1 MTLSSN
7 SGPSQTATSHSCE
20 QKVEQLNSQC
30 RCVSFNREAM
40 RAELWQQ
47 QDNANLYRMIVEDRP
62 HLFAESAVFVTDACI
77 QRQREIIA
85 ALESVI
91 ALPAY
96 QERVLAYAPN
106 SAKFIPKAHGVFFGY
121 DFHLSAEGPQLIEIN
136 TNAGGALLNA
146 IVARTQNACCELEGA
161 GSPTL
166 ATRETSTKDPEQAFI
181 RMFLDEWQAERGQ
194 QSLASIA
201 IVDENPQS
209 QYMLPEFLL
218 FKKLFEQNNI
228 NAVICDPSELAYH
241 DQALWHGDQRIDLV
255 YNRLTDF
262 GLEATAHKPL
272 LEAYL
277 SDAVVVTPHPR
288 AHALYADK
296 RNLTL
301 LTDEAALTAIGVD
314 AKTRAILLTGIAH
327 TVSVN
332 PDDAETLWAARKHLF
347 FKPAKGYGSKAAYRG
362 DKLTRRVFGEILQS
376 DYVAQT
382 LVQPSERQLEVENK
396 IVDFKLDLRHYV
408 YKGET
413 QLISARLYQGQ
424 TTNFRTP
431 GGGFAQVMIV
441 PCRENEIALTNSS
454 KIPHKC
460 DRDFL
465 IVIRV
470 VENTIKPII

>member
-1 MTLSSN
+1 MTLSSIL
-7 SGPSQTATSHSCE
+7 GLSQTAIGHQCE
-20 QKVEQLNSQC
+20 QRVEQLNSQC
-30 RCVSFNREAM
+30 RCVSLNLEAL

-47 QDNANLYRMIVEDRP
+47 QGDINLYRMIIEERP
-62 HLFAESAVFVTDACI
+62 HLFAESAVFVTDTCI
-77 QRQREIIA
+77 QRQRDIIA
-85 ALESVI
+85 AVESVI

-96 QERVLAYAPN
+96 QERVLAYAPDA
-106 SAKFIPKAHGVFFGY
+106 AKFITKAHSVFFGY
-121 DFHLSAEGPQLIEIN
+121 DFHLSTEGPQLIEIN
-136 TNAGGALLNA
+136 SNAGGALLNA
-146 IVARTQNACCELEGA
+146 IVARTQKVCCDLAGEELPA
-161 GSPTL
+161 RT
-166 ATRETSTKDPEQAFI
+166 TDSTITNNPEKAFI
-181 RMFLDEWQAERGQ
+181 EMFLEEWQAEQGQ
-194 QSLASIA
+194 QPLRSIA

-209 QYMLPEFLL
+209 QYMLPEFIL

-241 DQALWHGDQRIDLV
+241 DQALWHGNQRIDLV

-262 GLEATAHKPL
+262 GLEAMAHKSL
-272 LEAYL
+272 LKAYL
-277 SDAVVVTPHPR
+277 AKAVVVTPHPR

-301 LTDEAALTAIGVD
+301 LTDEAALIDIGVE

-327 TVSVN
+327 TVSVD
-332 PDDAETLWAARKHLF
+332 PDDAEILWAARKHLF

-376 DYVAQT
+376 DYVAQK

-408 YKGET
+408 YKGQT

-431 GGGFAQVMIV
+431 GGGFAQVMVV
-441 PCRENEIALTNSS
+441 PCPDNEIS
-454 KIPHKC
+454 
-460 DRDFL
+460 
-465 IVIRV
+465 
-470 VENTIKPII
+470 